1 MKCKPWAERS
11 ATKRSDEQTTIA
23 KFWEYTGPGTYS
35 PIARKWATEAKLN
48 LLDSAR
54 LFALFAMAT
63 ADAYLAVF
71 DAKYE
76 YNFWRPITAI
86 RNGSDDGNR
95 ATEADR
101 SWLPLIDTPMHP
113 EYPCAHCIAST
124 TAANVLMRIFKTS
137 KLVEVELDQPI
148 LAERHAKVFGFE

>member
-1 MKCKPWAERS
+1 
-11 ATKRSDEQTTIA
+11 
-23 KFWEYTGPGTYS
+23 
-35 PIARKWATEAKLN
+35 
-48 LLDSAR
+48 
-54 LFALFAMAT
+54 MAT

-86 RNGSDDGNR
+86 RNGAEDDNR

-113 EYPCAHCIAST
+113 EYPCAHCIASS

-137 KLVEVELDQPI
+137 KLIEVELASPFTPNVTRRFSD
-148 LAERHAKVFGFE
+148 LNSYTAEIMDARVFGGVHFRQSALVGKKMGEQVAKFVVNNYLTWR